1 MKENVVKDI
10 ADIFEPNKPDANSG
24 GGAAPAPAPA
34 PAAGGGDAG
43 GGGAKDSTWIASAS
57 AAAQKHF
64 GDKLQHYKAVGNG
77 GVSVATESI
86 TGLALPKSDAL
97 GGPAP
102 SKAGQAPKAPGGAE
116 QSTGGGDQG

>member
-57 AAAQKHF
+57 AAA
-64 GDKLQHYKAVGNG
+64 
-77 GVSVATESI
+77 
-86 TGLALPKSDAL
+86 
-97 GGPAP
+97 
-102 SKAGQAPKAPGGAE
+102 
-116 QSTGGGDQG
+116 